1 MFFLFKHNKLKSNYL
16 SFLHLTAFN
25 HDFTKAVKWK
35 DFMYPAM
42 LFCCFAFIIVVNLIR
57 DTCLSFYV
65 LLNNSQCI

>member
-42 LFCCFAFIIVVNLIR
+42 LF
-57 DTCLSFYV
+57 
-65 LLNNSQCI
+65 LLFCVYHCGKSDQRYLFEFLCTTK